1 MLKTSQ
7 NVSSSYI
14 FIFEIIIHNQNI
26 HNLMSILH
34 YSVLFLILWT
44 KSGQSFELKI
54 VIFIFKEYGT
64 FSACRQEVGIQFHM
78 GINGERH

>member
-7 NVSSSYI
+7 NVLSSYF
-14 FIFEIIIHNQNI
+14 FIFEIIIHNQHI
-26 HNLMSILH
+26 HNLMSPLH

-44 KSGQSFELKI
+44 KSGQSFEMNI

-64 FSACRQEVGIQFHM
+64 VSACRQEAGIQFHIE
-78 GINGERH
+78 INGERH